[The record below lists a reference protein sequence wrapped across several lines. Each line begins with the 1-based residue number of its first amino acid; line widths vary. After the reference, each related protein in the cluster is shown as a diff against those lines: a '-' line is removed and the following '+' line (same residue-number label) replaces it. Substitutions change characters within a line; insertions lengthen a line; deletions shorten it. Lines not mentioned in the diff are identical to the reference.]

1 MSATAPGTGMSTSSD
16 LAGNTAP
23 GQKDHLPEHRTGCP
37 AERPAECP
45 AECPELQSANPSAG
59 LLAGL
64 SAGNRPVST
73 TAETA
78 TFSTAHLA
86 GVRVLLTGGT
96 GFVGRH
102 LLPQLL
108 EAGAH
113 VTCLTRSSS
122 HTAHLPQGV
131 AVARADLAS
140 GRGLVEALEGQ
151 DMVIHMAALL
161 FGLGWQDYLRANA
174 RAARSLADA
183 VAQADRAARNARD
196 DKGGKGGIRRFVL
209 VSSLAATGPCGTAP
223 GVEDD
228 APPAPVSA
236 YGWSKMLTEQILGR
250 ALGDRLVTLRPPII
264 YGSGDKGLLPVFKG
278 VMSGLAVSPGAGRE
292 FPVSAIHA
300 RDMGQAV
307 ICACR
312 PEATGVYHLSDGHA
326 HTMSDFCRVMGGA
339 VDAALGRKTRRVR
352 IIRMPLPVM
361 ALTAGLSS
369 AVGIVADA
377 LLARLP
383 ARFGGRLRRA
393 PNWNMDKYREARQAG
408 WLCNGSRIRRELGF
422 TPCMSLEAGMKEAV
436 EGYRREGWL

>member
-1 MSATAPGTGMSTSSD
+1 MSATAPGTGMSTSSAF
-16 LAGNTAP
+16 AGNAAP
-23 GQKDHLPEHRTGCP
+23 GQKNYLPDYQTV
-37 AERPAECP
+37 RPADHP
-45 AECPELQSANPSAG
+45 ANDRPDRPA
-59 LLAGL
+59 
-64 SAGNRPVST
+64 AGN
-73 TAETA
+73 
-78 TFSTAHLA
+78 TAHLA

-108 EAGAH
+108 EAGAQ

-131 AVARADLAS
+131 AVAQADLAS

-183 VAQADRAARNARD
+183 VALADRAARTAPNGAS
-196 DKGGKGGIRRFVL
+196 GGIRRFVL

-292 FPVSAIHA
+292 FPVSAVHA

-312 PEATGVYHLSDGHA
+312 PEATGVYHLSDGHE
-326 HTMSDFCRVMGGA
+326 HTMSDFCRVMGVA
-339 VDAALGRKTRRVR
+339 VDTALGRETRRVR
-352 IIRMPLPVM
+352 IVRMPLPVM

-369 AVGIVADA
+369 ALGIAADA